1 MGEEVK
7 PIGSDTEGFASLN
20 RAMLS
25 LLSSY
30 PGLKEREV
38 VFETLKDGVSGLAIG
53 TNSGA
58 LIITKRESI
67 TGHVWQNCQFPFF
80 VIYRT
85 GADREAEKLR
95 VADFLNTFGLWL
107 TRQPV
112 VLNGTV
118 YQLSA
123 YPELT
128 GGRKI
133 KDVTIFNSY
142 GVEPTEDGYQDWYLP
157 VTVNYTNEYDPW

>member
-1 MGEEVK
+1 MANEAK
-7 PIGSDTEGFASLN
+7 PIGSDTVGYESIN
-20 RAMLS
+20 RAILS

-30 PGLKEREV
+30 PGLGEREV
-38 VFETLKDGVSGLAIG
+38 LFESLEAGTSGIAIG

-58 LIITKRESI
+58 LIITSKASI
-67 TGHVWQNCQFPFF
+67 TGRIKQTCEFPFF

-85 GADREAEKLR
+85 SADRETEKLR
-95 VADFLNTFGLWL
+95 VADFLDTFGLWL

-112 VLNGTV
+112 VLNERE
-118 YQLSA
+118 YILPA

-133 KDVTIFNSY
+133 TDVTVFNSY
-142 GVEPTEDGYQDWYLP
+142 GVEPMEDGYQDWYLP
-157 VTVNYTNEYDPW
+157 VTVNYTNEFDPW